1 MDRTALQ
8 TLHKKI
14 APAIRARLAEFRA
27 VLKNGSDYDV
37 FKELV
42 FCLFTPQSGS
52 KICWETAQRLDA
64 AGLIAGGSEAEIA
77 AAINTVR
84 FRYNKARYVVEA
96 RERFSAQGSFSAAGH
111 SIKEFIQSF
120 KDSFALRE
128 AIHSSIKG
136 LGLKEA
142 SHFLRNIGMGGDFAI
157 LDRHILRCMVEFGV
171 IDALPKSISPALYH
185 SLETALREF
194 SADLDIPL
202 EHMDMVLWYRV
213 KEEVFK

>member
-1 MDRTALQ
+1 MNHTELQ
-8 TLHKKI
+8 ALHKKI

-27 VLKNGSDYDV
+27 VLQKGSDYEV
-37 FKELV
+37 FRELV

-52 KICWETAQRLDA
+52 KICWETVQRLDA
-64 AGLIAGGSEAEIA
+64 AGLIAGGSEADIA

-96 RERFSAQGSFSAAGH
+96 RERFSLRGNFSAAGY
-111 SIKEFIQSF
+111 SIKEFIQRF
-120 KDSFALRE
+120 KDPFELRDG
-128 AIHSSIKG
+128 IHSSIKG

-142 SHFLRNIGMGGDFAI
+142 SHFLRNIGLGGDFAI
-157 LDRHILRCMVEFGV
+157 LDRHILRCMVEYGV
-171 IDALPKSISPALYH
+171 IDALPKSINPKLYF
-185 SLETALREF
+185 SLEAALREF
-194 SADLDIPL
+194 SGSLNIPL